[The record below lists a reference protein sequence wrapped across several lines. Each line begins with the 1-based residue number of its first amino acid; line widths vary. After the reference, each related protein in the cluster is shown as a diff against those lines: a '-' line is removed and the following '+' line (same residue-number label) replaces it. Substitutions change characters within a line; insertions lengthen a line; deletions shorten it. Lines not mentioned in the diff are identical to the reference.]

1 VASIL
6 TAANIVKENPARR
19 VMVYAFAVGIL
30 LLIVSIITFCWIAV
44 SASSYSSFD
53 WRKRFGSSF
62 RLERRHRHIHVSVC
76 TVSIR
81 LQLIAD

>member
-1 VASIL
+1 MLASIL

-30 LLIVSIITFCWIAV
+30 LLIVSIITFCWIAI

-53 WRKRFGSSF
+53 
-62 RLERRHRHIHVSVC
+62 
-76 TVSIR
+76 
-81 LQLIAD
+81 